1 MSQERKEIAAELRK
15 LRAAKTY
22 RLHRIAEYQKA
33 VHDYMLDIREIDQIM
48 SKLHDAYYYQ
58 TGKITNPKPIKA

>member
-1 MSQERKEIAAELRK
+1 MSQKRKEIGAELKK
-15 LRAAKTY
+15 LRAAKKY
-22 RLHRIAEYQKA
+22 RLDRIAEYQKA

-48 SKLHDAYYYQ
+48 SKLHDAYYQ